1 MVVNISRQIST
12 LKKNIYMLLNVM
24 WCFLLCSFSMKFKI
38 FWLGNVEPEERKF
51 LPKWSVTGL
60 QLV

>member
-1 MVVNISRQIST
+1 
-12 LKKNIYMLLNVM
+12 MLLNVM

-38 FWLGNVEPEERKF
+38 VWLGNVEPEERKF
-51 LPKWSVTGL
+51 LPKWSVTGP